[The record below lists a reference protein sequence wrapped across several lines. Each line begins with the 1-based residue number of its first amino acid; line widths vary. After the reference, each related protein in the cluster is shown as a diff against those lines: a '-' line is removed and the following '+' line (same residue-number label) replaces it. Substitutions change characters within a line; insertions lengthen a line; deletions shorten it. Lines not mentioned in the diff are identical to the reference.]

1 MGNHAILGIDVTQHA
16 IGSWGGCIANDFCMY
31 IYIYILLIIYTGEVY
46 MLHLYIHIVVHR
58 VNDGVEHR

>member
-1 MGNHAILGIDVTQHA
+1 MSLSMLLAVGEVALPMIFA
-16 IGSWGGCIANDFCMY
+16 C

>member
-16 IGSWGGCIANDFCMY
+16 IGSWGGCIANDFCM
-31 IYIYILLIIYTGEVY
+31 YIYILLIIYTGEVY